1 MTIKEYEK
9 KAMKTNDGLASQR
22 VYNLLMKK
30 DRDYLGRLPDP
41 GELIEGALGL
51 TGEAGEV
58 ADHIKKHIF
67 QEHILDKYHLI
78 NELGDVMWYLVLL
91 CHAIDIDA
99 EEILKFNIDKLADR
113 YPGGFSSEA
122 SKNREV

>member
-1 MTIKEYEK
+1 MTINEYEK
-9 KAMKTNDGLASQR
+9 VAMRTNDGLASQR
-22 VYNLLMKK
+22 VYSLLMKK

-67 QEHILDKYHLI
+67 HEHFLDKYHLVK
-78 NELGDVMWYLVLL
+78 ELGDVMWYVVLL
-91 CHAIDIDA
+91 CHAIDIDV
-99 EEILKFNIDKLADR
+99 EEVLRLNIDKLKDR
-113 YPGGFSSEA
+113 YPGGFSVEA
-122 SKNREV
+122 SKNREG